1 MKKTF
6 IAAAMVALASTA
18 TMAQGNKF
26 DYNVD
31 SFADIQVLR
40 YQVPGFADL
49 SLNQKKLVYYLTE
62 AALQGRDILTD
73 QNCKYNLQVRQT
85 LEALY
90 TSYKGD
96 KNNAD
101 FKALEKY
108 LKQVWFANGI
118 HHHYSKD
125 KFTPE
130 STEEFFNASVK
141 ALPQSK
147 LPLAKG
153 QSVAS
158 FLKVMD
164 RVIFD
169 KAFMAKSV
177 NLAAGQ
183 DLITTSANNLY
194 EGVTQK
200 EVEDYYKAIKDPNDK
215 TPISYGLNAKVVKEN
230 GKVVEKVYKV
240 GGLYSE
246 AITKI
251 VNNLKEAMN

>member
-1 MKKTF
+1 MKKTL
-6 IAAAMVALASTA
+6 IAAALVALASTA

-101 FKALEKY
+101 FKALE
-108 LKQVWFANGI
+108 N
-118 HHHYSKD
+118 
-125 KFTPE
+125 T
-130 STEEFFNASVK
+130 
-141 ALPQSK
+141 
-147 LPLAKG
+147 
-153 QSVAS
+153 
-158 FLKVMD
+158 
-164 RVIFD
+164 
-169 KAFMAKSV
+169 
-177 NLAAGQ
+177 
-183 DLITTSANNLY
+183 
-194 EGVTQK
+194 
-200 EVEDYYKAIKDPNDK
+200 
-215 TPISYGLNAKVVKEN
+215 
-230 GKVVEKVYKV
+230 
-240 GGLYSE
+240 
-246 AITKI
+246 
-251 VNNLKEAMN
+251 

>member
-6 IAAAMVALASTA
+6 IAAALVALASIA

-101 FKALEKY
+101 FKALE
-108 LKQVWFANGI
+108 N
-118 HHHYSKD
+118 
-125 KFTPE
+125 T
-130 STEEFFNASVK
+130 
-141 ALPQSK
+141 
-147 LPLAKG
+147 
-153 QSVAS
+153 
-158 FLKVMD
+158 
-164 RVIFD
+164 
-169 KAFMAKSV
+169 
-177 NLAAGQ
+177 
-183 DLITTSANNLY
+183 
-194 EGVTQK
+194 
-200 EVEDYYKAIKDPNDK
+200 
-215 TPISYGLNAKVVKEN
+215 
-230 GKVVEKVYKV
+230 
-240 GGLYSE
+240 
-246 AITKI
+246 
-251 VNNLKEAMN
+251 

>member
-6 IAAAMVALASTA
+6 IAAALVALASTA

-130 STEEFFNASVK
+130 FAVGFNFY
-141 ALPQSK
+141 Q
-147 LPLAKG
+147 
-153 QSVAS
+153 
-158 FLKVMD
+158 
-164 RVIFD
+164 
-169 KAFMAKSV
+169 
-177 NLAAGQ
+177 
-183 DLITTSANNLY
+183 
-194 EGVTQK
+194 
-200 EVEDYYKAIKDPNDK
+200 
-215 TPISYGLNAKVVKEN
+215 
-230 GKVVEKVYKV
+230 
-240 GGLYSE
+240 
-246 AITKI
+246 
-251 VNNLKEAMN
+251 

>member
-6 IAAAMVALASTA
+6 IAAALVALASTA

-130 STEEFFNASVK
+130 LPKNSSTQA
-141 ALPQSK
+141 
-147 LPLAKG
+147 
-153 QSVAS
+153 
-158 FLKVMD
+158 
-164 RVIFD
+164 
-169 KAFMAKSV
+169 
-177 NLAAGQ
+177 
-183 DLITTSANNLY
+183 
-194 EGVTQK
+194 
-200 EVEDYYKAIKDPNDK
+200 
-215 TPISYGLNAKVVKEN
+215 
-230 GKVVEKVYKV
+230 
-240 GGLYSE
+240 
-246 AITKI
+246 
-251 VNNLKEAMN
+251 